1 MSRSPFDRAKAFVA
15 ALGPGLITGA
25 ADDDPSGIST
35 YSVTGA
41 ATGLSTLWVA
51 LLSTPMM
58 AVVQG
63 MCARLP
69 LVTGR
74 SLASLMGTR
83 LPRWLAVTLA
93 VCVIGAN
100 TINIGADIAGMA
112 ASAAL
117 FVKLPLVTFVLF
129 FGAATLVMQ
138 MAFPYRKMANAI
150 KWLTLTLF
158 AYVITAFLVHP
169 NWGEVLK
176 NLVVPTI
183 RFDKM
188 WFATV
193 VGLLGTTITPYLFFW
208 QSSLEVEEAKSQG
221 EMTVRARKG
230 TDQAAIAAA
239 HGDVNV
245 GMIFSNVVALFI
257 IITTAATLGAHGMA
271 TITSAQQ
278 AAEALRPLAGQY
290 AYILFAAGMIGT
302 GLLAIPALSGS
313 SAYVASGIFRFREG
327 LNETPDRARK
337 FYGVLAGGVVVGIA
351 LDFLGVNPISALFW
365 SAVING
371 VAAVPLI
378 AVIVWLACDRSIMG
392 KWVSSP
398 LARAWGWATVGLMAI
413 AVVAMVATSFHS

>member
-1 MSRSPFDRAKAFVA
+1 MNPTPVERAKAFLAV
-15 ALGPGLITGA
+15 LGPGLITGA

-35 YSVTGA
+35 YSITGA

-51 LLSTPMM
+51 MLSTPMM

-83 LPRWLAVTLA
+83 LPRWLALSLA
-93 VCVIGAN
+93 FMVIGAN
-100 TINIGADIAGMA
+100 TVNIGADIAGMA

-117 FVKLPLVTFVLF
+117 FFKLPLVVYSLLF
-129 FGAATLVMQ
+129 GGATLVMQ
-138 MAFPYRKMANAI
+138 MAFPYRRLANVI

-158 AYVITAFLVHP
+158 AYVITAFIVHP

-183 RFDKM
+183 RFNGT

-221 EMTVRARKG
+221 EMTVRQRKG
-230 TDQAAIAAA
+230 TDHAAIAAV
-239 HGDVNV
+239 HKDVNI
-245 GMIFSNVVALFI
+245 GMIFSNAVAVCI
-257 IITTAATLGAHGMA
+257 IITTAATLGAHGIA
-271 TITSAQQ
+271 NITSAQQ
-278 AAEALRPLAGQY
+278 AAEALRPLAGHF
-290 AYILFAAGMIGT
+290 AYVLFAAGMIGT

-313 SAYVASGIFRFREG
+313 SAYIASGVFRLREG
-327 LNETPDRARK
+327 LNETPVRAQK

-351 LDFLGVNPISALFW
+351 LDFLGVNPIAALFW

-378 AVIVWLACDRSIMG
+378 AVIVWLASDRSIMG
-392 KWVSSP
+392 KWASSP
-398 LARAWGWATVGLMAI
+398 LARWWGWATVVLMGV
-413 AVVAMVATSFHS
+413 AVIAMVVTSFH